1 MIIFSHF
8 SDSSALVGPV
18 AGGGG
23 GSFGYIQPIISHVAQ
38 IGISI
43 ESKISVSQM
52 IADPSI
58 ITGTDTGTKFEQFAT
73 KMAENLYNYC
83 SSFSNTLQFFLTNS
97 NAGGINPNQ
106 QLIPLSTIND
116 WYTKFIRNFK
126 QNPDFWR

>member
-1 MIIFSHF
+1 
-8 SDSSALVGPV
+8 
-18 AGGGG
+18 
-23 GSFGYIQPIISHVAQ
+23 
-38 IGISI
+38 
-43 ESKISVSQM
+43 M

-97 NAGGINPNQ
+97 NTGGINPNQ